1 MTALF
6 ILGFTI
12 GIVLS
17 GFVASIMFRFGR
29 FILGTSFAVLA
40 FAFLVADIIALPFP
54 GIDRIVIGCTLGVIL
69 FGVGAFLVFR
79 RSRRFALGTV
89 FAVFALFFLIGD
101 VKAFQFKAM
110 FAAGAKMVPPPTTVT
125 SAEVKKGDWQP
136 VLTAVGSISPV
147 QGAMISAEL
156 AGTVAEIRFQS
167 GAVIKK
173 GDVLLKLDA
182 SAEEAQLRSAAADAD
197 LAKKDF
203 ERAQD
208 LATRKVISAAELD
221 AAQSKYTQKKAA
233 VENMQSIID
242 KKQIHAPFD
251 GVAGIRAVN
260 PGQMVKVG
268 DPLVSLQGLDQVFVD
283 FSLPQQQLSE
293 MQPDLPVKIT
303 TDAIPD
309 REFEGKLTAVNSAI
323 DPTTR
328 NVSLQATLENGDHAL
343 RAGMFARVTVLL
355 PQKKQVLFVP
365 ATAVSYAPYG
375 NSVFVIEKKADEK
388 TKAEGLVLRQAFIR
402 TGETRGD
409 FVAITNG
416 VKASEQVVSTG
427 VFKLRNG
434 MNVVVDNKLA
444 PKAEFS
450 PKPADS

>member
-1 MTALF
+1 MLAL
-6 ILGFTI
+6 
-12 GIVLS
+12 IVLIVTIAILVFS
-17 GFVASIMFRFGR
+17 FLSYLIFSRTRR
-29 FILGTSFAVLA
+29 FI
-40 FAFLVADIIALPFP
+40 
-54 GIDRIVIGCTLGVIL
+54 
-69 FGVGAFLVFR
+69 
-79 RSRRFALGTV
+79 LGTV
-89 FAVFALFFLIGD
+89 FAVLALFLVIAD
-101 VKAFQFKAM
+101 IKALQFKTM
-110 FAAGAKMVPPPTTVT
+110 IAAGAKMVPPPTTVT
-125 SAEVKKGDWQP
+125 AAEVKQGDWQP

-156 AGTVAEIRFQS
+156 AGTVAEIKFQS
-167 GAVIKK
+167 GTVVKK

-182 SAEEAQLRSAAADAD
+182 SAEEAQMRSAEADAE

-208 LATRKVISAAELD
+208 LAARKVISAAELD
-221 AAQSKYTQKKAA
+221 AAQTKYTQKKAA

-242 KKQIHAPFD
+242 KKQIRAPFD

-268 DPLVSLQGLDQVFVD
+268 DALVSLQGLDQVFVD
-283 FSLPQQQLSE
+283 FSLPQQQLAE
-293 MQPDLPVKIT
+293 IKPDLSVKVT
-303 TDAIPD
+303 TDALPD
-309 REFEGKLTAVNSAI
+309 REFDGKLTAVNPAI
-323 DPTTR
+323 DPVTR
-328 NVSLQATLENGDHAL
+328 NVSLQATLDNRDHAL
-343 RAGMFARVTVLL
+343 RAGMFGRVTVLL

-365 ATAVSYAPYG
+365 STAVSYAPYG
-375 NSVFVIEKKADEK
+375 NSVFVIEKKTDEK
-388 TKAEGLVLRQAFIR
+388 TKTEGLILRQAFIR

-409 FVAITNG
+409 FVAVTNG

-444 PKAEFS
+444 PKAELS